1 MQLFWYELCQ
11 GMPIV
16 MLKRLKSSS
25 VSDVH
30 YASDKKNFRELIVPM
45 RGGPDIRLA
54 ITCHI

>member
-1 MQLFWYELCQ
+1 MS
-11 GMPIV
+11 IV

-30 YASDKKNFRELIVPM
+30 YASDKKRGFRELIVPM